1 LEYTAE
7 GVSRAYISCC
17 VCIFHTLVFYPV
29 RFAAILRGGFGRGKY
44 VNTAKLVKKTR
55 GYDYCR
61 SA

>member
-7 GVSRAYISCC
+7 GVSKAYISCF
-17 VCIFHTLVFYPV
+17 VCIFHTLVYPV
-29 RFAAILRGGFGRGKY
+29 RFAAVLRGSFGRAKY